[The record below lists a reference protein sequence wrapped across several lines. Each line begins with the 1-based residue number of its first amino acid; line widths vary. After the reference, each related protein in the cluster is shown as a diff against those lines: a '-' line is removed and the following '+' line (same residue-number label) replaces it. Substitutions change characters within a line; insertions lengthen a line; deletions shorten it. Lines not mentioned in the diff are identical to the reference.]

1 MNRFIKRRIA
11 MKERIL
17 SLIDGLKERLRLIFD
32 DKSKK
37 RRFIAISL
45 TAAILLIS
53 LVGCMIYLGD
63 YYRADGE
70 AIEAFAEESV
80 YKYDSKYL
88 LGGDERY
95 TVYAPKKEVY
105 ESQNIKAGFI
115 FYPGGKVVVE
125 AYEPLMIE
133 LAGRGILCV
142 LVEMPFN
149 LAVFDTNA
157 AAKPI
162 KNLPDVDKWYIGGH
176 SLGGSMAASY
186 LANNTE
192 KIDGLVLLGSYST
205 ADVADSRVLS
215 IYGSEDGVMNR
226 EKYDKYKTN
235 LPTDTAEL
243 VIDGGNHAYF
253 GMYGEQRGD
262 GEAALTPQDQIS
274 ITAENI
280 ADFINK

>member
-1 MNRFIKRRIA
+1 

-17 SLIDGLKERLRLIFD
+17 SLIDGLRGRLKLIFD

-45 TAAILLIS
+45 TVAILLIT

-63 YYRADGE
+63 YYRADDE
-70 AIEAFAEESV
+70 AIETFAEDSV
-80 YKYDSKYL
+80 YKYDSKYWL
-88 LGGDERY
+88 DGDNRY

-105 ESQNIKAGFI
+105 ESQNIKTGFI
-115 FYPGGKVVVE
+115 FYPGGKVDVD
-125 AYEPLMIE
+125 AYEPIMIE

-142 LVEMPFN
+142 LIEMPFN
-149 LAVFDTNA
+149 LAVFDSNA

-162 KNLPDVDKWYIGGH
+162 ENLPDVDNWYVGGH

-186 LANNTE
+186 LSNNMD

-205 ADVADSRVLS
+205 ADVADSHVLS

-226 EKYDKYKTN
+226 EKHDGYFGN
-235 LPTDTAEL
+235 LPVGTSDIE
-243 VIDGGNHAYF
+243 IIGGCHAYF
-253 GMYGEQRGD
+253 GMYGEQDGD
-262 GEAALTPQDQIS
+262 GVAAITPAEQILV
-274 ITAENI
+274 TADYI
-280 ADFINK
+280 SDFVFGGN